1 MGRFPR
7 RDSVGFTGPR
17 RTWRIVFSQTPED
30 QAIRFEKGQS
40 AWPFVAYNETRPA
53 YAGSPSDAFAVHPT
67 YQPMQRSEPVE
78 EYVLSCCS
86 TVDIDANMLDSRNIR
101 WLPFHFELDGVEY
114 PDDFGKSLS
123 YDAFYKAMANGSS
136 TKTSQVNV
144 DQYLHLFES
153 ILETGKDVLHIAFS
167 SGLSGSANSAQ
178 IAAQMMAE
186 KYPQRRV
193 VVIDSLAASSGYG
206 LLVQKAA
213 DLRDAG
219 MGLDELAAWLTR
231 NRLRVQH
238 WFFST
243 DLHFYVLGG
252 RISKAAGL
260 VGTALKICP
269 LLNVDSQGKLAPR
282 EKIRTKKKAIA
293 RTLDMM
299 KEHAENGTDYQ
310 GKAYICNSACPEDA
324 QELAKMIEAAFPKL
338 DGPVRIFSI
347 GTTIGSHTGPGTVA
361 LFFWGD
367 ERTD

>member
-1 MGRFPR
+1 M
-7 RDSVGFTGPR
+7 D
-17 RTWRIVFSQTPED
+17 D
-30 QAIRFEKGQS
+30 
-40 AWPFVAYNETRPA
+40 
-53 YAGSPSDAFAVHPT
+53 
-67 YQPMQRSEPVE
+67 
-78 EYVLSCCS
+78 YVLSCCS
-86 TVDIDANMLDSRNIR
+86 TVDIDADMLDSRGIR

-123 YDAFYKAMANGSS
+123 YQDFYNAMSNGSS

-144 DQYLHLFES
+144 DQYLKAFEP
-153 ILETGKDVLHIAFS
+153 ILESGKDVLHIAFS
-167 SGLSGSANSAQ
+167 SGLSGSADSAQ
-178 IAAQMMAE
+178 MAAQMLAE
-186 KYPQRRV
+186 QYPDRRV
-193 VVIDSLAASSGYG
+193 VVVDSLAASSGYG
-206 LLVQKAA
+206 MLVQKAA
-213 DLRDAG
+213 DLRDEG
-219 MGLDELAAWLTR
+219 MGLDELAAWLTE

-282 EKIRTKKKAIA
+282 EKIRTKKKAIP
-293 RTLDMM
+293 RTLEMM
-299 KEHAENGTDYQ
+299 QEHAEGGADYQ
-310 GKAYICNSACPEDA
+310 GQVYICHSACLEDA
-324 QELAKMIEAAFPKL
+324 QELAKLIEAAFPKI

-367 ERTD
+367 ERVD